1 MDVLGWLWWL
11 VSGSVA
17 LVWSVVWFLLGGWV
31 STLAQI
37 AVVVLVVFGY
47 KYGWRRA
54 PQELMSRLGGFGRFA
69 WGWLRFREGPPQAT
83 PRATTAEPR
92 GRRGPAAPG
101 NRSGRHNFRNRQ
113 PGDVR
118 INVSTCLTL
127 LMLAGLWLL
136 AAV

>member
-1 MDVLGWLWWL
+1 MDVLGWIWWL
-11 VSGSVA
+11 FASALG

-37 AVVVLVVFGY
+37 GVIVLLVFGY

-54 PQELMSRLGGFGRFA
+54 PAELMARTGGFGRFA
-69 WGWLRFREGPPQAT
+69 WGWLRSKESR
-83 PRATTAEPR
+83 
-92 GRRGPAAPG
+92 PAAPTPTG
-101 NRSGRHNFRNRQ
+101 SPKARGRQRLNRRQ

-127 LMLAGLWLL
+127 LMLAGLWLV
-136 AAV
+136 AATL

>member
-11 VSGSVA
+11 IASALGLLWSVA
-17 LVWSVVWFLLGGWV
+17 WFLLGGWV

-37 AVVVLVVFGY
+37 GVIVLVGFGY

-54 PQELMSRLGGFGRFA
+54 PSEVLARLGGFGRFT
-69 WGWLRFREGPPQAT
+69 WGWIRAREPGAPD
-83 PRATTAEPR
+83 PRSELAQSAARERRVRRRR
-92 GRRGPAAPG
+92 GR
-101 NRSGRHNFRNRQ
+101 RQ

-127 LMLAGLWLL
+127 LMLGGLWLV
-136 AAV
+136 AVAL